1 MQRKKFFLNTLLLLS
16 TFITMFIECGDMY
29 FVKPLSRIPQ

>member
-1 MQRKKFFLNTLLLLS
+1 MQLNKFFLNTLLLLS
-16 TFITMFIECGDMY
+16 TFITMPLECGDMY